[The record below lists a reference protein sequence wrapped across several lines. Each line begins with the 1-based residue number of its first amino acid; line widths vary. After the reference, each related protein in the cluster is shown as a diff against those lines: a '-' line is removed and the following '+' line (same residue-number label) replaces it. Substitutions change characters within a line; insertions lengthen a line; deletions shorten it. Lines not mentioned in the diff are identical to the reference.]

1 MRVEVINTGSELLLG
16 QVINTNL
23 AFLGQKLAELGIKI
37 ERQSSVPDGAIIKN
51 ILLEAINRSEL
62 IIITGGLGPT
72 HDDVSKEMAAELLD
86 VELEEDLET
95 LEQIRKKIESNGSK
109 MRKINAKQAMVPK
122 GAVILKNNNGTA
134 PGIYLNHSINGNGVH
149 IFLLPGPPRELN
161 QMYNDSVDPILRG
174 LIEQNS
180 DIIND
185 CKNLF
190 FSGLGES
197 ELASRINEIINT
209 SDPRV
214 EFGYCL
220 KPGGIIFRCVGEK
233 RVVYEAQ
240 DKVKKSLRKYYLGDG
255 IDSLQ
260 EFIVKDLKS
269 KGESL
274 SLAESCTGGLI
285 ASLITNVPG
294 ASMVFNIGH
303 VTYSN
308 SSKVRVLDVPPDL
321 ISLHGAVSQEVVISM
336 AEGSL
341 VKSNSDHSLAVSG
354 IAGPSGATQN
364 KPVGTV
370 FIALASKGMKTV
382 VFNKVY
388 KTDRISFKEKVSMF
402 ALDLLRQRLNF
413 YI

>member
-16 QVINTNL
+16 QVINTNV

-37 ERQSSVPDGAIIKN
+37 ERQSSVPDGTIIKN

-161 QMYNDSVDPILRG
+161 QMYIDSVDPILRG

-197 ELASRINEIINT
+197 ELASRINEIIDS

-240 DKVKKSLRKYYLGDG
+240 DKVKESLRKYYLGDG

-354 IAGPSGATQN
+354 IAGPSGATRN

>member
-16 QVINTNL
+16 QVINTNV

-185 CKNLF
+185 YKNLF

>member
-16 QVINTNL
+16 QVINTNV

-197 ELASRINEIINT
+197 ELASRINEIIDS

-240 DKVKKSLRKYYLGDG
+240 DKVKESLRKYYLGDG

>member
-16 QVINTNL
+16 QVINTNV

-197 ELASRINEIINT
+197 ELASRINEIIDS

-240 DKVKKSLRKYYLGDG
+240 DKVKESLRKYYLGDG

-354 IAGPSGATQN
+354 IAGPSGATRN

>member
-16 QVINTNL
+16 QVINTNV

>member
-16 QVINTNL
+16 QVINTNVV
-23 AFLGQKLAELGIKI
+23 FLGQKLAELGIKI
-37 ERQSSVPDGAIIKN
+37 ERQSSVPDGDVIKDV
-51 ILLEAINRSEL
+51 LSEAINRSEL

-86 VELEEDLET
+86 IELEEDLET
-95 LEQIRKKIESNGSK
+95 LDEIRKKIESNGSK
-109 MRKINAKQAMVPK
+109 MREINAKQAMVPK

-161 QMYNDSVDPILRG
+161 QMYNDSVDPILRV
-174 LIEQNS
+174 LMEQDS
-180 DIIND
+180 DIINV

-197 ELASRINEIINT
+197 ELASRINEIIDS
-209 SDPRV
+209 SDSRV
-214 EFGYCL
+214 EYGYCL

-233 RVVYEAQ
+233 RVVFEVQ
-240 DKVKKSLRKYYLGDG
+240 DKVKDSLREYYLGDG
-255 IDSLQ
+255 VSSLQ

-294 ASMVFNIGH
+294 ASMVFNVGQ

-308 SSKVRVLDVPPDL
+308 SSKVSVLDVPVDL
-321 ISLHGAVSQEVVISM
+321 ISRHGAVSQEVVISM

-341 VKSNSDHSLAVSG
+341 IKSNSDHSLAVSG
-354 IAGPSGATQN
+354 IAGPSGATPN

-370 FIALASKGMKTV
+370 FIGLASKGKKTL

-388 KTDRISFKEKVSMF
+388 QADRISFKEKVSMF
-402 ALDLLRQRLNF
+402 ALDLLRQRLNL

>member
-16 QVINTNL
+16 QVINTNVV
-23 AFLGQKLAELGIKI
+23 FLGQKLAELGIKI
-37 ERQSSVPDGAIIKN
+37 ERQSSVPDGDVIKDV
-51 ILLEAINRSEL
+51 LSEAINRSEL

-86 VELEEDLET
+86 IELEEDLET
-95 LEQIRKKIESNGSK
+95 LDEIRKKIESNGSK
-109 MRKINAKQAMVPK
+109 MREINAKQAMVPK

-161 QMYNDSVDPILRG
+161 QMYNDSVDPILRV
-174 LIEQNS
+174 LMEQDS
-180 DIIND
+180 DIINV

-197 ELASRINEIINT
+197 ELASRINEIIDS
-209 SDPRV
+209 SDSRV
-214 EFGYCL
+214 EYGYCL

-233 RVVYEAQ
+233 RVVFEVQ
-240 DKVKKSLRKYYLGDG
+240 DKVKDSLREYYLGDG
-255 IDSLQ
+255 VSSLQ

-285 ASLITNVPG
+285 ANLITNVPG
-294 ASMVFNIGH
+294 ASMVFNVGQ

-308 SSKVRVLDVPPDL
+308 SSKVSVLDVPVDL
-321 ISLHGAVSQEVVISM
+321 ISRHGAVSQEVVISM

-341 VKSNSDHSLAVSG
+341 IKSNSDHSLAVSG
-354 IAGPSGATQN
+354 IAGPSGATPN

-370 FIALASKGMKTV
+370 FIGLASKGKKTL

-388 KTDRISFKEKVSMF
+388 QADRISFKEKVSMF
-402 ALDLLRQRLNF
+402 ALDLLRQRLNL

>member
-16 QVINTNL
+16 QVINTNV

-197 ELASRINEIINT
+197 DLASRINEIIDS

-240 DKVKKSLRKYYLGDG
+240 DKVKESLRKYYLGDG

-370 FIALASKGMKTV
+370 YIALASKGMKTV

>member
-16 QVINTNL
+16 QVINTNV

-197 ELASRINEIINT
+197 ELASRINEIIDS

-240 DKVKKSLRKYYLGDG
+240 DKVKESLRKYYLGDG

-370 FIALASKGMKTV
+370 YIALASKGMKTV

>member
-16 QVINTNL
+16 QVINTNV

-180 DIIND
+180 EIIND

>member
-16 QVINTNL
+16 QVINTNV

-37 ERQSSVPDGAIIKN
+37 ERQSSVPDGTIIKN

-161 QMYNDSVDPILRG
+161 QMYIDSVDPILRG

-197 ELASRINEIINT
+197 ELASRINEIIDS

-240 DKVKKSLRKYYLGDG
+240 DKVKESLRKYYLGDG

>member
-16 QVINTNL
+16 QVINTNV

-51 ILLEAINRSEL
+51 ILSEAINRSEL

-197 ELASRINEIINT
+197 ELASRINEIIDS

-240 DKVKKSLRKYYLGDG
+240 DKVKESLRKYYLGDG

-260 EFIVKDLKS
+260 ESIVKDLKS

>member
-16 QVINTNL
+16 QVINTNV

-51 ILLEAINRSEL
+51 ILSEAINRSEL

-197 ELASRINEIINT
+197 ELASRINEIIDS

-240 DKVKKSLRKYYLGDG
+240 DKVKESLRKYYLGDG

-321 ISLHGAVSQEVVISM
+321 ITLHGAVSQEVVISM

>member
-16 QVINTNL
+16 QVINTNV

-197 ELASRINEIINT
+197 ELASRINEIIDS

-240 DKVKKSLRKYYLGDG
+240 DKVKESLRKYYLGDG

-354 IAGPSGATQN
+354 IAGPSGATRN

-370 FIALASKGMKTV
+370 FIALASNGMKTV
-382 VFNKVY
+382 PNRL
-388 KTDRISFKEKVSMF
+388 KTI
-402 ALDLLRQRLNF
+402 
-413 YI
+413 

>member
-16 QVINTNL
+16 QVINTNV

-240 DKVKKSLRKYYLGDG
+240 DKVKESLRKYYLGDG

>member
-16 QVINTNL
+16 QVINTNV

-51 ILLEAINRSEL
+51 ILSEAINRSEL

-180 DIIND
+180 DIING

-197 ELASRINEIINT
+197 ELASRINEIIDS

-240 DKVKKSLRKYYLGDG
+240 DKVKESLRKYYLGDG

-260 EFIVKDLKS
+260 ESIVKDLKS